1 MPRRPLL
8 AALALLCATSALS
21 AQTTW
26 FVDAAASGP
35 GTGTSGDP
43 FPTIQQGVA
52 AAQSGD
58 TVQVAAGLYSGSVS
72 VLVDDLEIVGAGVGL
87 SILDASGNDAGFAA
101 AVASPAP
108 RIQDLRIAGFTV
120 RRASRW
126 QVILW
131 RCDRPV
137 LEDLEL
143 VGLGRNVP
151 SPSPGTT
158 AVTGLNLAEVVDANV
173 ARVEA
178 RACFA
183 GGVAITG
190 GSSGNVLRDLVL
202 SDNVG
207 DLAGFASINLW
218 TTPGASVGGGP
229 NAVSFA
235 GACSIAASPRGLLL
249 EDTPAGAIDLAGG
262 ASLSL
267 TNVFVPCL
275 RYGLG
280 VVQGLETFLDDAGLD
295 FRATGGEPFATS
307 GEAFFADFAAARAA
321 ALLTSAPQT
330 ALIFDRAEDEYE
342 VDPSLSL
349 AFALAN
355 APLGSRVFAHVGRY
369 LGPFVLDRLV
379 HLEGAQRGVDART
392 RAVGIP
398 STSSESVLAAPGD
411 LALQIRGGAAGA
423 RVVGCA
429 FEEGCALA
437 LEIIAGPVHGLA
449 IRECWFEPGLS
460 GPVRFGAVC
469 DDLDFERNLVRAAS
483 STGPALALSPSAFLR
498 GLRLRDNHIV
508 RVGSPS
514 LFDSGLFADRRAQIE
529 TSSARSPELV
539 GNRFEGHATGL
550 FAGQAGIHDALIADN
565 AFLAQR
571 IDGASG
577 GFQDCVFRGNLFD
590 GNGESGLYLTGFG
603 GGSDATRGAQR
614 CVVSGNTF
622 QGNAGEALFFSSLQF
637 PGTIAT
643 NSAHGNSFVGNG
655 AGAAYFGTES
665 IDAQLCWWGA
675 PSGPSG
681 DGNGSGDAAYGVSF
695 DPWLSCP
702 PNAGRL
708 ATGDAVALAVGE
720 LVGDPALD
728 LALADRDGD
737 AVRVRA
743 NDGSGSFP
751 SEVSIA
757 LDAGDAPAAL
767 DIGAVLPGPAT
778 GIAVACAGSARVR
791 LIDVALGVPV
801 GDRALP
807 GIAPVALRALALDGG
822 VRDDLVVALAGDVN
836 GSAGLAVALGG
847 GGFALLPAPAGGA
860 WPSAVGFAALDLD
873 GDLDLDLAVLLREN
887 ASQVVLPGEI
897 ALYANDGSGGFT
909 YLAALSLALQIGEE
923 VRGIASGDLDR
934 DGGTD
939 LLVTVAQSSSGRLAF
954 LRGLGAGAFAPSID
968 EPLAYA
974 PTALVVGDLREDSL
988 PGFTVDTEVAILAP
1002 ALGIVA
1008 VHAGFD
1014 GVDFRRFE
1022 ACPAGLHASALALT
1036 NVEPVDCLPDL
1047 LVADSGGDALFVQL
1061 TGASALARPYGVGCA
1076 GSVGVPAIGAV
1087 GRPLFGNTTFAVT
1100 LSNAAPAAPVALMAA
1115 GNTGVGGCAWF
1126 LLDLPFLFFPGFAD
1140 ATGSTALLLP
1150 IPSDPFVECAQLFAQ
1165 WIVIDPSG
1173 TFLGGPF
1180 ALSDGLRIR
1189 VGD

>member
-1 MPRRPLL
+1 MPRRPLI
-8 AALALLCATSALS
+8 AALALLCASSALS

-35 GTGTSGDP
+35 GSGSSGDP
-43 FPTIQQGVA
+43 FPTIQQGVT

-58 TVQVAAGLYSGSVS
+58 TVQVAAGLYSGTVN
-72 VLVDDLEIVGAGVGL
+72 VLVDDLEIVGAGAGL
-87 SILDASGNDAGFAA
+87 SVLDASGNDAGFSA

-108 RIQDLRIAGFTV
+108 RLQDLRIAGFTV
-120 RRASRW
+120 RQASRW

-158 AVTGLNLAEVVDANV
+158 SVTGLNLAEVVDANV
-173 ARVEA
+173 ARVQV
-178 RACFA
+178 RDCFA

-218 TTPGASVGGGP
+218 TTPGASVGGGS
-229 NAVSFA
+229 NALSFA
-235 GACSIAASPRGLLL
+235 GACSISASPRGLLL
-249 EDTPAGAIDLAGG
+249 EDTPAGAIDLSGG
-262 ASLSL
+262 ASLSFFG
-267 TNVFVPCL
+267 VVVPCL

-280 VVQGLETFLDDAGLD
+280 VVQGLDLFLDDAGLD

-307 GEAFFADFAAARAA
+307 GEAFFADFVNARAA
-321 ALLTSAPQT
+321 ALQTSAPQT
-330 ALIFDRAEDEYE
+330 VLLYDRADDEYE

-349 AFALAN
+349 AHALSS
-355 APLGSRVFAHVGRY
+355 APSGSCVYAHPGRY
-369 LGPFVLDRLV
+369 LGPFVLERLV

-392 RAVGIP
+392 RATGVP
-398 STSSESVLAAPGD
+398 NTSAESVLAAPGE
-411 LALQIRGGAAGA
+411 LTLQIRGGATGA
-423 RVVGCA
+423 RIVGLA
-429 FEEGCALA
+429 FEAGCALA
-437 LEIIAGPVHGLA
+437 LETIAGPIHGLA

-460 GPVRFGAVC
+460 GPVRFSAVS
-469 DDLDFERNLVRAAS
+469 DDLDFERNLVRSAS
-483 STGPALALSPSAFLR
+483 GTGPAIALSPSAFLR
-498 GLRLRDNHIV
+498 GLRLRENHV
-508 RVGSPS
+508 LRLGSAS
-514 LFDSGLFADRRAQIE
+514 LFDNGLFADRRGQIE
-529 TSSARSPELV
+529 ASATRTPELAR
-539 GNRFEGHATGL
+539 NRFEGHATGL

-571 IDGASG
+571 IDGAAG

-603 GGSDATRGAQR
+603 GSGDATRGAQR

-637 PGTIAT
+637 PGTIST
-643 NSAHGNSFVGNG
+643 SSAHGNSFVGNG
-655 AGAAYFGTES
+655 AGAAYFGTET
-665 IDAQLCWWGA
+665 IDATLCWWGA
-675 PSGPSG
+675 PNGPSG
-681 DGNGSGDAAYGVSF
+681 VGGGSGDAAYGVVF

-702 PNAGRL
+702 PEAGRL
-708 ATGDAVALAVGE
+708 ATGDAVALALGD
-720 LVGDPALD
+720 LVGDPTLD

-737 AVRVRA
+737 SVRVRE
-743 NDGSGSFP
+743 NNGSGSFP
-751 SEVSIA
+751 SETQIA

-767 DIGAVLPGPAT
+767 DIGDVLPGAAR

-791 LIDVALGVPV
+791 LIDATLGLPV
-801 GDRALP
+801 SDRSLP

-822 VRDDLVVALAGDVN
+822 ASDDLVVALAGDAN
-836 GSAGLAVALGG
+836 GNAGLAVALGG
-847 GGFALLPAPAGGA
+847 GGFALLPAPASGA
-860 WPSAVGFAALDLD
+860 WPSAIGFAALDLD

-887 ASQVVLPGEI
+887 LSQAVLAGEV
-897 ALYANDGSGGFT
+897 ALYANDGLGGFS
-909 YLAALSLALQIGEE
+909 YLASLALALQLGEE

-934 DGGTD
+934 DGQSD
-939 LLVTVAQSSSGRLAF
+939 LLVTVAQSSSGRLAI
-954 LRGLGAGAFAPSID
+954 LRGLGAGAFAPVLD

-1022 ACPAGLHASALALT
+1022 ACPAGLHASALALI

-1047 LVADSGGDALFVQL
+1047 LVADSGGDALFVHL

-1087 GRPLFGNTTFAVT
+1087 GRPLFGNTGFAVT
-1100 LSNAAPAAPVALMAA
+1100 LSNAAPAAPIALMAA
-1115 GNTGVGGCAWF
+1115 GGTGAGGCAWF
-1126 LLDLPFLFFPGFAD
+1126 LLDLPFLFFPGSAD
-1140 ATGSTALLLP
+1140 ANGSAALLLP

-1165 WIVIDPSG
+1165 WIVIDPAG

-1180 ALSDGLRIR
+1180 ALSDALRIR